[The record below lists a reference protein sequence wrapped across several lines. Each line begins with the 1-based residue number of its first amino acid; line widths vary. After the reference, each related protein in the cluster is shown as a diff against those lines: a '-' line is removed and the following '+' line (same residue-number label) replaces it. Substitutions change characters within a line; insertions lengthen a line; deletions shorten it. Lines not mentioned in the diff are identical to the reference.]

1 MSLRG
6 LSKGPRHAHKR
17 GSKKPCF
24 LEKGRVAKRV
34 RQRSHLTVVIEHSQR
49 GRWGEEEPPHEVK
62 AYQPDMLTE
71 YGARR
76 RRGNPTKRKT
86 VASVGTTIVSSAW
99 QSLSLLSIVF
109 DTDTPVILGRAMLVP
124 TATFLFLSGS
134 EE

>member
-6 LSKGPRHAHKR
+6 LSKGPRHA
-17 GSKKPCF
+17 PAC
-24 LEKGRVAKRV
+24 
-34 RQRSHLTVVIEHSQR
+34 
-49 GRWGEEEPPHEVK
+49 WGEEEPPHEVK
-62 AYQPDMLTE
+62 AYQPDMPTE

-86 VASVGTTIVSSAW
+86 DASVGTTIVSSAW

-109 DTDTPVILGRAMLVP
+109 ETDTPVILGRAMLVP

-134 EE
+134 EKREVWSLEWRLNI